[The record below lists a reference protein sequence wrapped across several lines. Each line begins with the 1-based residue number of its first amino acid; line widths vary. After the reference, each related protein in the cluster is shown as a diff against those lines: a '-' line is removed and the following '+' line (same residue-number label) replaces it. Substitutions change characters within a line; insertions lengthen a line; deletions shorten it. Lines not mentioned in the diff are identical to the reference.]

1 MGKLGS
7 HGATKKFDKT
17 SDCKGLA
24 VVAHN
29 LNINYLF
36 ILLAVIATIGI
47 GSMMYLKNSLINMI
61 IVILFSVLCFK
72 R

>member
-1 MGKLGS
+1 MTILFTVMSS
-7 HGATKKFDKT
+7 HWDDISGETWITQCNKEVYKT

-47 GSMMYLKNSLINMI
+47 
-61 IVILFSVLCFK
+61 VT
-72 R
+72 